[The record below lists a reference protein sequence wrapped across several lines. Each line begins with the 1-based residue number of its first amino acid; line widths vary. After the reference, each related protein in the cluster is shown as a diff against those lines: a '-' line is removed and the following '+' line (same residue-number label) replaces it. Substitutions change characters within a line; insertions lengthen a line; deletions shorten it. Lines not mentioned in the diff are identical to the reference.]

1 MKKIFTLLLI
11 ASISTSA
18 ILAGCGTKEYDDPV
32 NTLTATAST
41 DKYRNYYQIFV
52 NSFADSNGDQVGDLQ
67 GIIDNLD
74 YLNDGDPNTGNDL
87 GVDGIWLTP
96 IMPSPS
102 YHKYDVT
109 DYYNIDPD
117 FGTLETFDKLVSEC
131 HKRGINIIL
140 DLVLNHASSQHPY
153 YLKAVEEVE
162 EGNLDGYAQYF
173 EIHPTSY
180 FDSDTQTNYLSHAMA
195 CEANFTEE
203 MPEWNLNS
211 EKTREE
217 FAKITKFWLDR
228 GVDGFR
234 LDAVKYFSNKSTD
247 GTEFLN
253 WFCDKCKETNPD
265 VYVVGEN
272 WDDDSKIQEIF
283 KSGIDSQF
291 AFKFS
296 QSSGTLTTEVI
307 AQRGTAIAKK
317 VMNYNDKMYNN
328 NENYI
333 PTMFLSN
340 HDMVRSGNSLE
351 PKGLSYQKM
360 AASVYMLFPGNPFIY
375 YGEEIGITAP
385 NTTSDSAYRTPMIFD
400 SNNLPNIWVNGVG
413 DVAKDTKYGGA
424 KQQQAD
430 PNSLLSFYSRIIK
443 IKNQNPE
450 IARGK
455 ITGLQTFDNTAICAY
470 YVEYN
475 GTKLMIIH
483 NMNAEE
489 NAELT
494 ITDDMIANPEIRAEL
509 VASSPVDKD
518 GAFTS
523 TEDENAV
530 YQHTAIKEGVLTM
543 PAQSTVILKTAE
555 KFKIILNF
563 RFKVLKCY

>member
-1 MKKIFTLLLI
+1 MQTIIFIAYKEYISIFTLLLI

-509 VASSPVDKD
+509 VASFPVDKD

-530 YQHTAIKEGVLTM
+530 YQHTAIKDGVLTM

-555 KFKIILNF
+555 TAE
-563 RFKVLKCY
+563 

>member
-11 ASISTSA
+11 ALISTSA

-253 WFCDKCKETNPD
+253 WFYDKCKETNPN

-272 WDDDSKIQEIF
+272 WDADSQIQEIF

-317 VMNYNDKMYNN
+317 VMNYNEKMYPS

-340 HDMVRSGNSLE
+340 HDMVRSANSLE
-351 PKGLSYQKM
+351 PQGLSYEKM
-360 AASVYMLFPGNPFIY
+360 AAALYLLFPGTPFIY

-530 YQHTAIKEGVLTM
+530 YQHITLKDGVLTM

-555 KFKIILNF
+555 NSK
-563 RFKVLKCY
+563 

>member
-247 GTEFLN
+247 GTEFLT

-272 WDDDSKIQEIF
+272 WDDDSKIQ
-283 KSGIDSQF
+283 KS
-291 AFKFS
+291 
-296 QSSGTLTTEVI
+296 
-307 AQRGTAIAKK
+307 
-317 VMNYNDKMYNN
+317 
-328 NENYI
+328 
-333 PTMFLSN
+333 LS
-340 HDMVRSGNSLE
+340 R
-351 PKGLSYQKM
+351 
-360 AASVYMLFPGNPFIY
+360 
-375 YGEEIGITAP
+375 
-385 NTTSDSAYRTPMIFD
+385 
-400 SNNLPNIWVNGVG
+400 
-413 DVAKDTKYGGA
+413 
-424 KQQQAD
+424 
-430 PNSLLSFYSRIIK
+430 
-443 IKNQNPE
+443 
-450 IARGK
+450 
-455 ITGLQTFDNTAICAY
+455 
-470 YVEYN
+470 
-475 GTKLMIIH
+475 
-483 NMNAEE
+483 
-489 NAELT
+489 ELT
-494 ITDDMIANPEIRAEL
+494 VSLHLNSHSQ
-509 VASSPVDKD
+509 VAHLQPRS
-518 GAFTS
+518 
-523 TEDENAV
+523 
-530 YQHTAIKEGVLTM
+530 
-543 PAQSTVILKTAE
+543 
-555 KFKIILNF
+555 
-563 RFKVLKCY
+563 